1 MDEKLTSAIQQWLS
15 EQPKDVPAGA
25 ELLLRLNRNRILY
38 RNILRQPQK
47 LLPKLEYELK
57 KHLQIRLDGYTL
69 RQVVVMQQ
77 QLMPAVKHTLEAV
90 ATISSEADGPEPEY
104 CGLRADHD
112 SLPADIQQIPEANRA
127 LYFKIKQLYNTLLT
141 MEKAPACDRYEHLK
155 LLKELDATYHQNW
168 QRYDHAAPE
177 GAAPAAAAM
186 PAPEGAA
193 PAAAAM
199 PAPKEMEAARKFI
212 TRNLPKLETL
222 IATGAKEEAIA
233 TLRQKLEERLDIL
246 RRSQADVSEVTA
258 RRLQALG
265 VGVEP

>member
-1 MDEKLTSAIQQWLS
+1 MDEKLTDVIGQWLS
-15 EQPKDVPAGA
+15 AEVKDIPAGA
-25 ELLLRLNRNRILY
+25 DLLLRLNRNRILHQ
-38 RNILRQPQK
+38 NILRQPQK
-47 LLPKLEYELK
+47 MLPKLEYELK

-112 SLPADIQQIPEANRA
+112 SLPADIQQIPEANRD

-155 LLKELDATYHQNW
+155 LLKELDAAYHQNW

-177 GAAPAAAAM
+177 GI
-186 PAPEGAA
+186 E

-222 IATGAKEEAIA
+222 IATGAKEEAIN

-258 RRLQALG
+258 QRLQALG

>member
-38 RNILRQPQK
+38 HNILRQPQK

-69 RQVVVMQQ
+69 RQVVVMQE

-112 SLPADIQQIPEANRA
+112 SLPADIQQIPEDNRA
-127 LYFKIKQLYNTLLT
+127 LFFKIKQLYNTLLT

-155 LLKELDATYHQNW
+155 LLKELDAAYHQNW

-177 GAAPAAAAM
+177 GAAPAAAAL
-186 PAPEGAA
+186 
-193 PAAAAM
+193 

-233 TLRQKLEERLDIL
+233 TLRQKLEERLGIL

-258 RRLQALG
+258 QRLQALG

>member
-25 ELLLRLNRNRILY
+25 ELLLRLNRNRILH
-38 RNILRQPQK
+38 RNILRQPEK
-47 LLPKLEYELK
+47 MLPKLEYELK

-69 RQVVVMQQ
+69 REVVVMQQ
-77 QLMPAVKHTLEAV
+77 QLMPAVKQTLEAV

-112 SLPADIQQIPEANRA
+112 SLPADIQQIPEANRD

-155 LLKELDATYHQNW
+155 LLRELDTAYHQNW

-177 GAAPAAAAM
+177 GI
-186 PAPEGAA
+186 E

-222 IATGAKEEAIA
+222 IATGAKEEAIT

-246 RRSQADVSEVTA
+246 LRSQADVSEVTA
-258 RRLQALG
+258 ERLKALG
-265 VGVEP
+265 VIES

>member
-15 EQPKDVPAGA
+15 SEAKDVPAGA

-38 RNILRQPQK
+38 HNILRQPQK

-77 QLMPAVKHTLEAV
+77 QIMPAVKQTLEAV
-90 ATISSEADGPEPEY
+90 PTISSEAVPTISSEADGPEPEY

-112 SLPADIQQIPEANRA
+112 SLPADIQQIPEANRD

-155 LLKELDATYHQNW
+155 LLRELDTAYHQNW

-177 GAAPAAAAM
+177 GI
-186 PAPEGAA
+186 E

-222 IATGAKEEAIA
+222 IATGAKEEAIN

-258 RRLQALG
+258 QRLQALG

>member
-25 ELLLRLNRNRILY
+25 ELLLRLSRNRILY
-38 RNILRQPQK
+38 HNILRQPQK

-69 RQVVVMQQ
+69 RQVVVMQE

-90 ATISSEADGPEPEY
+90 ATISSETDGPEPEY

-112 SLPADIQQIPEANRA
+112 SLPADIQQIPEVNRA
-127 LYFKIKQLYNTLLT
+127 LFFKIKQLYNTLLT

-155 LLKELDATYHQNW
+155 LLKELDTAYHQNW
-168 QRYDHAAPE
+168 QRYDHA
-177 GAAPAAAAM
+177 
-186 PAPEGAA
+186 APEGAA

-258 RRLQALG
+258 QRLQALG